1 MSEKDWQ
8 MSDDV
13 SKMSDEELWAMLGI
27 AAPKGGKSNP
37 TKDGLPFRPFGID
50 TGMTMPQGLSN
61 FMAGIGQGMNSIKQ
75 GVTFAPQSVVDE
87 TKAID
92 APLLETGAGTA
103 GSIFGNIATMAPAAF
118 IPGANT
124 VVGSTLIGGGLGG
137 LTTPGSS
144 EDRFKGGLLS
154 GAGGFA
160 GQMIP
165 KSLGVLKAA
174 SEPFTQKGQNAIIG
188 RVMNAAAGDNAP
200 SVIGR
205 LANARQLIPGS
216 APTAAE
222 VAESG
227 GIAALQRA
235 MSAAAPEDYTHRAM
249 QQSTARLN
257 ALRGVAGTDADLSMQ
272 KGVRGLMSE
281 KLYEEA
287 LAAPVDKGLAQAMA
301 PQIQNLMERPSMQQ
315 AIDRAK
321 NIFGEKT
328 ITLAKEGSPEG
339 LQMVKQALDDII
351 EKAGSPNS
359 SIGKNEL
366 KALNQTRSDL
376 MSTLEELTPKLREAD
391 RAYASWSRPVN
402 EMQIGRTLLDKL
414 TPALSDYGALG
425 KETAAQY
432 ARALKDAPR
441 TIKTATG
448 RSTQSLEDILSPGN
462 LQAVENVARD
472 LARKANAQDLGRGA
486 GSNTF
491 QNFAM
496 DNLAKEMGM
505 PSAVKGIFGHIPGLS
520 PMGTLVARG
529 AGAMGGAAYK
539 RADEAMRQTMA
550 QALLNPNSAAALMAN
565 ASRPGLLE
573 KSLRALPPKARK
585 DALEAIQSAPGIFG
599 MAGIPA
605 YLSSANAE

>member
-1 MSEKDWQ
+1 MSEDYSKL
-8 MSDDV
+8 SDA
-13 SKMSDEELWAMLGI
+13 ELWKIVGVD
-27 AAPKGGKSNP
+27 APQSPKQNP
-37 TKDGLPFRPFGID
+37 TKEGLPLRPFGID
-50 TGMTMPQGLSN
+50 TGITMPPGLSN
-61 FMAGIGQGMNSIKQ
+61 FMAGVGQGMNSIKQ

-103 GSIFGNIATMAPAAF
+103 GSIVGNIATMAPAAF

-124 VVGSTLIGGGLGG
+124 VIGSTLIGGGLGG
-137 LTTPGSS
+137 ITTPGGS
-144 EDRFKGGLLS
+144 EERIKGGLLG
-154 GAGGFA
+154 GAGGLL

-165 KSLGVLKAA
+165 KSFSVLKAA
-174 SEPFTQKGQNAIIG
+174 SEPFTQKGQNAIVG
-188 RVMNAAAGDNAP
+188 RVMNAAAGNNAP

-205 LANARQLIPGS
+205 LANARELVPGS

-222 VAESG
+222 IAESG

-235 MSAAAPEDYTHRAM
+235 MSAAAPEDYAHRAM

-257 ALRGVAGTDADLSMQ
+257 ALRGIAGTQADLSMQ

-281 KLYEEA
+281 QLYKEA
-287 LAAPVDKGLAQAMA
+287 LDTPIDKGLAKAMA

-315 AIDRAK
+315 AIERAK
-321 NIFGEKT
+321 GIFGEKT
-328 ITLAKEGSPEG
+328 ITLAKDGSPEG

-376 MSTLEELTPKLREAD
+376 ISTLQELTPKLRQAD
-391 RAYASWSRPVN
+391 RAYASWSQPVN

-448 RSTQSLEDILSPGN
+448 RSNQSIEDILSPGN
-462 LQAVENVARD
+462 LQTVENIAKD
-472 LARKANAQDLGRGA
+472 LARKTNAQDLGRGA

-496 DNLAKEMGM
+496 DNLSKEMGM
-505 PSAVKGIFGHIPGLS
+505 PSAVKGLLGVVPGLS

-539 RADEAMRQTMA
+539 RADDAMRQAMA
-550 QALLNPNSAAALMAN
+550 QALLNPSSAAVLMAN

-573 KSLRALPPKARK
+573 KALKSLPPKARK
-585 DALEAIQSAPGIFG
+585 DALEAIQAAPGILG
-599 MAGIPA
+599 MGGIPA